1 MRSNFA
7 LSLAISF
14 LTFSTSFV
22 YLVFASILHPNL
34 KQRHLRMFFI
44 EFFLRHI
51 EFQTF
56 QSVKNTLFGYFKNTF
71 EWLGYFA
78 KYQ

>member
-1 MRSNFA
+1 M
-7 LSLAISF
+7 LISF
-14 LTFSTSFV
+14 LNAVEFC
-22 YLVFASILHPNL
+22 LILGN
-34 KQRHLRMFFI
+34 FI